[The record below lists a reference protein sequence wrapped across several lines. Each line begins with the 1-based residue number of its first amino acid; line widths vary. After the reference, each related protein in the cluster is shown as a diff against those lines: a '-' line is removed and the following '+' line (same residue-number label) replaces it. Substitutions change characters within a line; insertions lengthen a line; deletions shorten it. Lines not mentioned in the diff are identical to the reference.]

1 MNSPLR
7 SLAQGSLVQK
17 YVQPLR
23 LVIVEDDLVHYRI
36 LKRIV
41 NTRFPHLSI
50 VGHCESVQELKT
62 HIADEKPDILLMDIQ
77 VRGGTAFEALKDF
90 SECCFD
96 TIVLS
101 AQHDFRYAQEAIRL
115 GASDY
120 IPKPYNAEDV
130 IAALQN
136 VIAKRTKA
144 AQAAAKLSMLEQQLH
159 DKAANSVPTPNT
171 DEVLCLRDGQR
182 TVVVPITNV
191 SYVEADRCH
200 VFVYTIEGKRYRYR
214 EQLGKFS
221 LQLEGHNFLQTH
233 KSYLVALEHIEAL
246 VPEFAVVRSED
257 KHEKKIPIARRYAS
271 EVKQAWLAYHTQ

>member
-7 SLAQGSLVQK
+7 SLAQK
-17 YVQPLR
+17 NVQPLR
-23 LVIVEDDLVHYRI
+23 LVIVEDDLDHYII

-41 NTRFPHLSI
+41 SKQFPHLSI
-50 VGHCESVQELKT
+50 VGHCESVQELSKDV
-62 HIADEKPDILLMDIQ
+62 AAVKPDILLLDIQ
-77 VRGGTAFEALKDF
+77 LRGGTALETLTTMT
-90 SECCFD
+90 ERCFD
-96 TIVLS
+96 FIVIS
-101 AQHDFRYAQEAIRL
+101 AQRHFRYAQEALRL

-120 IPKPYNAEDV
+120 IPKPYEVENLV
-130 IAALQN
+130 TALQK
-136 VIAKRTKA
+136 VIAKRTSA
-144 AQAAAKLSMLEQQLH
+144 AQAAAELLEMKQQLQ
-159 DKAANSVPTPNT
+159 DKAANSVPTPNAT
-171 DEVLCLRDGQR
+171 EVLCLRDGQR
-182 TVVVPITNV
+182 TVVVPIANV

-200 VFVYTIEGKRYRYR
+200 VFVYTIEGKRYRHR

-233 KSYLVALEHIEAL
+233 KSYLVALKHIEAL